1 MEDFDPK
8 QVAHKLEQLG
18 QATMKEGPKHFESEN
33 GLVAALTD
41 LNKHTRGEI
50 EAVRK
55 QMHDDGGI
63 FKGTPFTHLDVSD
76 GHVVGMWIHK
86 SLSSPTEKYR
96 GEQLSIENGAWNAF
110 KQVNLKVTE
119 TSKLVNGVW
128 KNTDFEVREAE
139 TLRAIGKEFFNPAT
153 KADAERHWREE
164 CEKIK
169 ERGGDFER
177 IGTFMEDKNYR
188 RDALPNVTLELH
200 DGMPEKI
207 HIRASKLNFSG
218 DHDMEVVASPS
229 QNTVE
234 IKQP

>member
-8 QVAHKLEQLG
+8 KVAHQLEQLG
-18 QATMKEGPKHFESEN
+18 HATMKEGPKHFESEN

-55 QMHDDGGI
+55 QMHEDGGI
-63 FKGTPFTHLDVSD
+63 FKGTPFTSLTISD
-76 GHVVGMWIHK
+76 GHAIGMWIHK
-86 SLSSPTEKYR
+86 SLSSPKEKYP
-96 GEQLSIENGAWNAF
+96 GEQLYIENGAWNVYKEA
-110 KQVNLKVTE
+110 NPKVTE

-139 TLRAIGKEFFNPAT
+139 TLRAIGKEFFNADT
-153 KADAERHWREE
+153 KANAERHWREE

-177 IGTFMEDKNYR
+177 IGTFMADKNYR
-188 RDALPNVTLELH
+188 RDTLPNVTLELH
-200 DGMPEKI
+200 DGKPEKI
-207 HIRASKLNFSG
+207 HMQASKLNFSG
-218 DHDMEVVASPS
+218 DHDTEVVASPS

-234 IKQP
+234 IKQL